1 MSHEPDE
8 TPAEAPTAEPSLRER
23 DRAALWHPATHFG
36 DIDRV
41 PAIPI
46 VAAHGVWLTDE
57 RGRDILDGI
66 GSWWTSVH
74 GHGHPH
80 VVAAIARQAATLDHV
95 MFAGFT
101 HAPAVE
107 LAERL
112 LLAAPRAGAEQPVYG
127 KVFFSD
133 CGSAAIEVALKLSF
147 QSRVQRGQPNKRRF
161 AALTHSYHG
170 ETLGALAVCG
180 SEPWREPFGPLL
192 REALYL
198 PSPALARH
206 QHADL
211 SDLEAGADSEEA
223 EQAERLLEAH
233 ADELCALIVEP
244 VIQCAGKMRM
254 PGVGFLRR
262 MAAACRR
269 LDIHL
274 IADEIAVAFGRT
286 GRMFA
291 CEWAEV
297 APDLLCLSKGLSGG
311 VLPLAATL
319 IRAGFERDFEGHPGR
334 SFMHSHSF
342 TGNPIA
348 CAAGVASLE
357 LFERE
362 QTLARLPERIEQM
375 QALRHQL
382 AERCPAILDHRQ
394 AGLVAAFDLDAR
406 SGPADGRLSLAL
418 RAAAL
423 ERGVLIRPLADTLY
437 WMPAL
442 NIAADELE
450 RLAEVTGEAITE
462 VLG

>member
-1 MSHEPDE
+1 MS
-8 TPAEAPTAEPSLRER
+8 SLVER
-23 DRAALWHPATHFG
+23 DRAAIWHPATHFG
-36 DIDRV
+36 DLERA

-46 VAAHGVWLTDE
+46 VAARGVWLTDE
-57 RGRDILDGI
+57 SGRKILDGI

-80 VVAAIARQAATLDHV
+80 IVAAIARQAAALDHV

-101 HAPAVE
+101 HAPAIE

-112 LLAAPRAGAEQPVYG
+112 LLAAPRGDESAPVYA

-133 CGSAAIEVALKLSF
+133 CGSASIEVALKLAF
-147 QSRVQRGQPNKRRF
+147 QSRIQRGQPGKRRF
-161 AALTHSYHG
+161 AALAHSYHG

-180 SEPWREPFGPLL
+180 SEVWREPFGPLL

-198 PSPALARH
+198 PSPAFADH
-206 QHADL
+206 GHADL
-211 SDLEAGADSEEA
+211 ADPELGADDEA
-223 EQAERLLEAH
+223 TEQAERLLEAH

-244 VIQCAGKMRM
+244 IIQCAGKMRM
-254 PGVGFLRR
+254 PGAGFLRR
-262 MAAACRR
+262 IAAACRR
-269 LDIHL
+269 LDIQL
-274 IADEIAVAFGRT
+274 IADEIAVGFGRT

-291 CEWAEV
+291 CEWAGIT
-297 APDLLCLSKGLSGG
+297 PDLICLSKGLSGG

-319 IRAGFERDFEGHPGR
+319 IRRGFEHDFEGELGR

-362 QTLARLPERIEQM
+362 QTLAHLPERIEQIDR
-375 QALRHQL
+375 LRHRL
-382 AERCPAILDHRQ
+382 AERCPAILHHRQ
-394 AGLVAAFDLDAR
+394 AGMVAAFDLDAR
-406 SGPADGRLSLAL
+406 RGPSDGRLSLAL
-418 RAAAL
+418 RTAAL
-423 ERGVLIRPLADTLY
+423 ERGVLLRPLADTLY

-442 NIAADELE
+442 TIDASELD
-450 RLAEVTGEAITE
+450 RLAEVSGEVVRE

>member
-1 MSHEPDE
+1 MS
-8 TPAEAPTAEPSLRER
+8 SLRER
-23 DRAALWHPATHFG
+23 DRAVLWHPATHFG
-36 DIDRV
+36 DLDRA

-46 VAAHGVWLTDE
+46 VAAHGVWLTDDQ
-57 RGRDILDGI
+57 GREILDGI

-74 GHGHPH
+74 GHAHPH

-112 LLAAPRAGAEQPVYG
+112 LLAAPRGGEQEPVYG

-133 CGSAAIEVALKLSF
+133 CGSASIEVALKLSF
-147 QSRVQRGQPNKRRF
+147 QSRLQRGQPGKRRF
-161 AALTHSYHG
+161 AALAHSYHG

-180 SEPWREPFGPLL
+180 SELWREPFGPLL
-192 REALYL
+192 REAMYL
-198 PSPALARH
+198 PTPALADH
-206 QHADL
+206 QHGDL
-211 SDLEAGADSEEA
+211 SDLDAGADTEA
-223 EQAERLLEAH
+223 ADAAIRMLEAH

-262 MAAACRR
+262 IAAACRR

-286 GRMFA
+286 GRLFA
-291 CEWAEV
+291 CDWAGI

-319 IRAGFERDFEGHPGR
+319 IRAGFERDFEGDPGR

-357 LFERE
+357 VFERE

-375 QALRHQL
+375 RVLGQQL
-382 AERCPAILDHRQ
+382 AERCPAILHHRQ
-394 AGLVAAFDLDAR
+394 AGLVSAFDLDAR
-406 SGPADGRLSLAL
+406 RGPSDGRLSLAL

-423 ERGVLIRPLADTLY
+423 ERGVLVRPLADTLY

-442 NIAADELE
+442 TIEADELE
-450 RLAEVTGEAITE
+450 RLAEVSAEVIHE

>member
-1 MSHEPDE
+1 MS
-8 TPAEAPTAEPSLRER
+8 SLSER
-23 DRAALWHPATHFG
+23 DRAVLWHPATHFG
-36 DIDRV
+36 DLDRA

-46 VAAHGVWLTDE
+46 AAARGVWLIDE
-57 RGRDILDGI
+57 QGREILDGI

-74 GHGHPH
+74 GHSHPH
-80 VVAAIARQAATLDHV
+80 IVAAIARQAAALDHV

-112 LLAAPRAGAEQPVYG
+112 LLAAPRGGSTEPVYG

-133 CGSAAIEVALKLSF
+133 CGSASIEVALKLSF
-147 QSRVQRGQPNKRRF
+147 QSRLQRGQPNKRRF
-161 AALTHSYHG
+161 AALAHSYHG

-180 SEPWREPFGPLL
+180 SELWRDPFGPLL

-198 PSPALARH
+198 PTPALADHR
-206 QHADL
+206 HADL
-211 SDLEAGADSEEA
+211 ADPDAGADTEA
-223 EQAERLLEAH
+223 AELAERTLEAH
-233 ADELCALIVEP
+233 ADQICALIVEP

-254 PGVGFLRR
+254 PGIGFLRR

-274 IADEIAVAFGRT
+274 IADEIAVGFGRT
-286 GRMFA
+286 GQMFA

-319 IRAGFERDFEGHPGR
+319 IRAGFERDFEGDPGR

-362 QTLARLPERIEQM
+362 QTLAHLPARIEQM
-375 QALRHQL
+375 EQLGNQL
-382 AERCPAILDHRQ
+382 AERLPAIRHHRQ
-394 AGLVAAFDLDAR
+394 AGLIAAFDLDPSR
-406 SGPADGRLSLAL
+406 GPTDGRLSLAL
-418 RAAAL
+418 RSAAL
-423 ERGVLIRPLADTLY
+423 ERGVLLRPLNDTLY

-442 NIAADELE
+442 TISGPELD
-450 RLAEVTGEAITE
+450 RLAEVSGEVISE

>member
-1 MSHEPDE
+1 VN
-8 TPAEAPTAEPSLRER
+8 LRER
-23 DRAALWHPATHFG
+23 DRAVLWHPATHFG
-36 DIDRV
+36 DLDRV

-46 VAAHGVWLTDE
+46 TAARGVWLTDE
-57 RGRDILDGI
+57 HGREILDGI

-80 VVAAIARQAATLDHV
+80 VAAAIARQAATLDHV

-112 LLAAPRAGAEQPVYG
+112 LLAAPRSGEREQGFG

-133 CGSAAIEVALKLSF
+133 CGSASIEVALKLSF
-147 QSRVQRGQPNKRRF
+147 QSRLQRGQPNKRRF
-161 AALTHSYHG
+161 AALAHSYHG

-180 SEPWREPFGPLL
+180 SELWREPFGPLL

-198 PSPALARH
+198 PAPHLAGH

-211 SDLEAGADSEEA
+211 GDLEAGADTEQA
-223 EQAERLLEAH
+223 EQAERMLEAH
-233 ADELCALIVEP
+233 ANQLCALIVEP
-244 VIQCAGKMRM
+244 IIQCAGKMRM

-286 GRMFA
+286 GRLFA

-319 IRAGFERDFEGHPGR
+319 IRTGFERDFEGDLGR

-362 QTLARLPERIEQM
+362 HTLARLPAKIERM

-382 AERCPAILDHRQ
+382 AERCPAILHHRQ

-406 SGPADGRLSLAL
+406 RGPADGRLSLAL

-442 NIAADELE
+442 TIADHELD
-450 RLAEVTGEAITE
+450 RLAEVSAEAIME
-462 VLG
+462 VMG